1 MARRGVGNVS
11 GSLGRPL
18 AGRGIGG
25 RSSGDRVD
33 RGTPFKGSVHPRKGK
48 GWGQQGEAAYPDLL
62 SHWDRLS
69 GWRSWRLGMGLARS
83 QLAGAAERWSG
94 IDVLRR
100 DGFTRQ
106 QGWRRVPL
114 LLAGITSRQSP
125 EGRWT
130 VAVQPRGT
138 LTAYHPT
145 PAEQSE
151 FWYSYPDQPER
162 APLRLL
168 QLDYAN
174 APLPS
179 ENDPGLHLNRM
190 LIGEVL
196 EDSAL
201 SPSSLAEDP
210 TDGIGMLCVAVN
222 EERRLAYFDATRI
235 WRRERTSDGRLV
247 LREVAVSSDEPL
259 PRFRSDR
266 HLTQAM
272 TVSCNCPSHLGLE
285 YGRLLG
291 GGRLGAQALF
301 PQRSP
306 SGLSGLGDADDATL
320 AGIAGEGVSRQFAP
334 LPWDRIPGRECKH
347 CHAVRWTM
355 GCPMAEPTDML
366 SPDSD
371 YWRDLAVMERV
382 EEGQSAMSQPRF
394 LDRLRAN
401 LLDEQ
406 AFSMLDV
413 PLLAACAGD
422 AVGVVPQRVPLFSD
436 QVAAA
441 AESQLGLSG
450 LETAFAASGV
460 LDPLAVFELDVFVY
474 GVFGLT
480 EARINEQRQVL
491 RPEDDEAAI
500 FGDWWVGRS
509 TSQLVL
515 GLNGPGQTESSGPAL
530 QPLAIDAELPRVL
543 P

>member
-1 MARRGVGNVS
+1 MARRGIGNVG

-25 RSSGDRVD
+25 RSRGDRVD
-33 RGTPFKGSVHPRKGK
+33 RGTPLKSSVHPRKGT
-48 GWGQQGEAAYPDLL
+48 GWGQQGEAVYPDLL

-83 QLAGAAERWSG
+83 QLAGVAERWSG
-94 IDVLRR
+94 LEVLRR

-145 PAEQSE
+145 PSNQSE
-151 FWYSYPDQPER
+151 FLYAYPGEPER
-162 APLRLL
+162 EPLRLM
-168 QLDYAN
+168 QLDYTS

-179 ENDPGLHLNRM
+179 VNDPGLHLNRM

-201 SPSSLAEDP
+201 SPTALAEDP

-247 LREVAVSSDEPL
+247 LREVAIGPDQPL
-259 PRFRSDR
+259 PRFKSDR
-266 HLTQAM
+266 YLTQAL
-272 TVSCNCPSHLGLE
+272 TISCNCPSHLGLE
-285 YGRLLG
+285 YARLLDSGQLG
-291 GGRLGAQALF
+291 GQALF

-306 SGLSGLGDADDATL
+306 SGLAGLGDDTGALD
-320 AGIAGEGVSRQFAP
+320 EGVSRRFAA

-355 GCPMAEPTDML
+355 GCPMAEPSDML

-382 EEGQSAMSQPRF
+382 EEGQSAMNEPRF

-406 AFSMLDV
+406 AFSLLDV
-413 PLLAACAGD
+413 PLLAACTGD

-436 QVAAA
+436 LVAAA
-441 AESQLGLSG
+441 AESELGLGG
-450 LETAFAASGV
+450 LKTALSTSAGV
-460 LDPLAVFELDVFVY
+460 DPFAVFEPGVFAY

-530 QPLAIDAELPRVL
+530 QPLSIDAELPRVL

>member
-1 MARRGVGNVS
+1 MARRGTSDIS
-11 GSLGRPL
+11 GGLGRPWT
-18 AGRGIGG
+18 GRGIGG
-25 RSSGDRVD
+25 RRQGDRVD
-33 RGTPFKGSVHPRKGK
+33 LGIPLKGSVHPRKGE
-48 GWGQQGEAAYPDLL
+48 GWGQQGEAVYPDLL

-83 QLAGAAERWSG
+83 QLAGVAERWSG
-94 IDVLRR
+94 LDALRR

-106 QGWRRVPL
+106 YAWRRVPL

-145 PAEQSE
+145 PADQSE

-168 QLDYAN
+168 QLDYTN

-235 WRRERTSDGRLV
+235 WRRERTADGRLV
-247 LREVAVSSDEPL
+247 LREVAIGPDAPL

-272 TVSCNCPSHLGLE
+272 TLSCNCPSHLGLE
-285 YGRLLG
+285 YGRLLD
-291 GGRLGAQALF
+291 GGRLGSQALF

-306 SGLSGLGDADDATL
+306 SALAELADGTGAPE
-320 AGIAGEGVSRQFAP
+320 EGVSRRFAA

-366 SPDSD
+366 SLDSD
-371 YWRDLAVMERV
+371 YWRDLGVMERM
-382 EEGQSAMSQPRF
+382 EEGQSAMNQPHF

-406 AFSMLDV
+406 AFSLLDV
-413 PLLAACAGD
+413 PLLAACTGD

-436 QVAAA
+436 LVAAA
-441 AESQLGLSG
+441 AESELGLGG
-450 LETAFAASGV
+450 LKTALSTSAGV
-460 LDPLAVFELDVFVY
+460 DPFAVFEPGVFAY
-474 GVFGLT
+474 GVFALT
-480 EARINEQRQVL
+480 EARINEQRQVF

-530 QPLAIDAELPRVL
+530 QPLSIDAELPRVL